1 MMTIQA
7 MKKPTLTLSN
17 AHDDLLAPAVQEQWL
32 SALIDGELSD
42 DMARQTLKRLDH
54 AATGQLAD
62 YLAIGDAMRG
72 LPEQPGD
79 FTRRVMAALENEPVV
94 LAPMRKP
101 ATHRPVLWLAA
112 ATVAA
117 ISWGLWPISP
127 HNEAAAPEAALQQ
140 AATPIADAQP
150 YLAAHQDFAQALPST
165 PEMHFTKV
173 ALEIPQ

>member
-7 MKKPTLTLSN
+7 MKKPTMPMPGE
-17 AHDDLLAPAVQEQWL
+17 HDDIQSTGAQEQWL

-42 DMARQTLKRLDH
+42 DMARQTLKQLDR
-54 AATGQLAD
+54 AAAGQLAD
-62 YLAIGDAMRG
+62 YLAIGNAMRG

-101 ATHRPVLWLAA
+101 AKRRPALWLAA
-112 ATVAA
+112 ATVTA
-117 ISWGLWPISP
+117 ISWGLWQIGPRDETATP
-127 HNEAAAPEAALQQ
+127 QVTLQQ
-140 AATPIADAQP
+140 AINSMADAQP
-150 YLAAHQDFAQALPST
+150 YLAAHQDFAQAVPST

>member
-7 MKKPTLTLSN
+7 MKKPTMPMPGE
-17 AHDDLLAPAVQEQWL
+17 HDDMQVLGAQEQWL

-42 DMARQTLKRLDH
+42 SMAQQTLKRFDR
-54 AATGQLAD
+54 AAAGQIAD
-62 YLAIGDAMRG
+62 YIGIGDAMRG
-72 LPEQPGD
+72 LPEQHGD

-101 ATHRPVLWLAA
+101 KRRPALWLAA

-127 HNEAAAPEAALQQ
+127 HDEAAAPEAALQQ
-140 AATPIADAQP
+140 PANPMADAQP